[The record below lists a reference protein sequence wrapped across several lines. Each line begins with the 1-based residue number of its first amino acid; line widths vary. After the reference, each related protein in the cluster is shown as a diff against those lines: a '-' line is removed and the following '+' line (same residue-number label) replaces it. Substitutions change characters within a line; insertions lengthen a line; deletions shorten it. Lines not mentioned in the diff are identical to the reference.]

1 MQIFEFQFN
10 PRRKDYY
17 AETLFYE
24 SDKTEEGLY
33 IVGEIKNIISGGEK
47 FLIRL
52 MREIRDE
59 YRDRSLEK
67 KSDALE
73 KALIKA
79 NESLSIEIA
88 KDNVSWL
95 GNLNMAVLSISEDK
109 IEIAKIGKIEVFLI
123 GYKKVSELSDKT
135 GDGKTN
141 DKVFKPNSFNSRIS
155 GNLKKGDRIAFLTE
169 DLVKHFTKSRVL
181 EQVSEFHLLDN
192 KVIEDFIGKDSKD
205 INKIN
210 GVFLLLDTNRV
221 QKEKKS
227 FLSEKEVDFSTKEVF
242 LWIKDILKKIPVLK
256 RKRAFPSLQ
265 IKVNDEYKKGFVLVA
280 IMIFILVSGFFI
292 FHKNDRINKSS
303 QLLTERIRDDIDLA
317 DDLIS
322 SYKNDQAFSVLS
334 DAYKKSFEAGF
345 DNLLEEI
352 ALKLEKVSKIEEIRD
367 IDPLISIQ
375 SDEIVPQRIIFS
387 KESVYL
393 YGPLSD
399 KIAVLDLKTKDIK
412 IYDSQLKLGSSTIYK
427 GSPIFFVKPNL
438 ILSLED
444 DELSELAQL
453 ELPRK
458 DMELTGLISF
468 ENNIYLRD
476 SSTDEILKYSSFEV
490 SPDFWFKSDNEKP
503 SGIKSM
509 TTDGFI
515 WILDSDNQVIKY
527 RLGAIQKSFSINLF
541 PFVKYITRISTSPT
555 INYLF
560 FLEPAQKRVII
571 TDKNGKLI
579 KQITSDKFNNLADFS
594 LSEDG
599 KRLFLLNGSD
609 IYLVTI

>member
-1 MQIFEFQFN
+1 
-10 PRRKDYY
+10 
-17 AETLFYE
+17 
-24 SDKTEEGLY
+24 
-33 IVGEIKNIISGGEK
+33 
-47 FLIRL
+47 
-52 MREIRDE
+52 
-59 YRDRSLEK
+59 
-67 KSDALE
+67 
-73 KALIKA
+73 
-79 NESLSIEIA
+79 
-88 KDNVSWL
+88 
-95 GNLNMAVLSISEDK
+95 
-109 IEIAKIGKIEVFLI
+109 
-123 GYKKVSELSDKT
+123 
-135 GDGKTN
+135 
-141 DKVFKPNSFNSRIS
+141 
-155 GNLKKGDRIAFLTE
+155 
-169 DLVKHFTKSRVL
+169 
-181 EQVSEFHLLDN
+181 
-192 KVIEDFIGKDSKD
+192 
-205 INKIN
+205 
-210 GVFLLLDTNRV
+210 
-221 QKEKKS
+221 
-227 FLSEKEVDFSTKEVF
+227 
-242 LWIKDILKKIPVLK
+242 
-256 RKRAFPSLQ
+256 
-265 IKVNDEYKKGFVLVA
+265 
-280 IMIFILVSGFFI
+280 
-292 FHKNDRINKSS
+292 
-303 QLLTERIRDDIDLA
+303 
-317 DDLIS
+317 
-322 SYKNDQAFSVLS
+322 
-334 DAYKKSFEAGF
+334 
-345 DNLLEEI
+345 
-352 ALKLEKVSKIEEIRD
+352 VSKIEEIRD

>member
-515 WILDSDNQVIKY
+515 WVLDSDNQVIKY

>member
-476 SSTDEILKYSSFEV
+476 SSTDEI
-490 SPDFWFKSDNEKP
+490 P
-503 SGIKSM
+503 S
-509 TTDGFI
+509 TVF
-515 WILDSDNQVIKY
+515 
-527 RLGAIQKSFSINLF
+527 
-541 PFVKYITRISTSPT
+541 
-555 INYLF
+555 
-560 FLEPAQKRVII
+560 
-571 TDKNGKLI
+571 
-579 KQITSDKFNNLADFS
+579 
-594 LSEDG
+594 
-599 KRLFLLNGSD
+599 
-609 IYLVTI
+609 

>member
-10 PRRKDYY
+10 PKRKGYY

-109 IEIAKIGKIEVFLI
+109 IEIAKIGKIEAFLVE
-123 GYKKVSELSDKT
+123 YKKVSELSDKT

-155 GNLKKGDRIAFLTE
+155 GNLNKGDRIAFLTE
-169 DLVKHFTKSRVL
+169 DLVKHFIKSRVL
-181 EQVSEFHLLDN
+181 EQISEFHLLDN
-192 KVIEDFIGKDSKD
+192 KIIEDFIGKDNKD

-210 GVFLLLDTNRV
+210 GVFLLLDTNRT
-221 QKEKKS
+221 QKEKKP
-227 FLSEKEVDFSTKEVF
+227 FLIEKEVDFSTKEVF
-242 LWIKDILKKIPVLK
+242 LWIKDILKKMPVFK
-256 RKRAFPSLQ
+256 RKRTFPSLQ
-265 IKVNDEYKKGFVLVA
+265 IKVNDEYKKGIVLIA

-303 QLLTERIRDDIDLA
+303 QLLTEQIRDEMDLA
-317 DDLIS
+317 DDLIL

-352 ALKLEKVSKIEEIRD
+352 ALKLEKVSKIEEIQD
-367 IDPLISIQ
+367 IEPLISVQ

-399 KIAVLDLKTKDIK
+399 KMAVLDLKTKDIK
-412 IYDSQLKLGSSTIYK
+412 IYDSQLKLGSSAIYK
-427 GSPIFFVKPNL
+427 ESPVFFAKPNL
-438 ILSLED
+438 ILSLEN

-453 ELPRK
+453 ELPQK
-458 DMELTGLISF
+458 DMELTGLTSF

-515 WILDSDNQVIKY
+515 WVLDSDNQVIKY
-527 RLGAIQKSFSINLF
+527 RLGVIQKSFAINLF

-555 INYLF
+555 IDYLF

-579 KQITSDKFNNLADFS
+579 KQITSGKFNNLADFS
-594 LSEDG
+594 VSEDG